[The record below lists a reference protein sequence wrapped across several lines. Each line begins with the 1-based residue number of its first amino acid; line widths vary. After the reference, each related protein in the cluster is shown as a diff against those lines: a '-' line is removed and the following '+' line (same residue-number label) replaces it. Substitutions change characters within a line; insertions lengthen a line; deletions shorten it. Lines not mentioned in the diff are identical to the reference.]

1 MARKIIKLFII
12 LIISM
17 LIGNMAYG
25 MYREF
30 KIGDGPSV
38 SYAQVENQIKSSS
51 NMENKI
57 GTNSEDLQEEI
68 VIEKI
73 LEEYKGYKVSSKLVI
88 PKIELETYILDST
101 EEDAMWLCPT
111 KYFGPEPNKSGN
123 YCIAAHNYDKEN
135 MFNHI
140 IELER
145 GDKIFLSDNFNG
157 KCTYEI
163 YDIYKVQPSDTRVLS
178 QKTNGETEITLITCS
193 DYSSKRIIVKAR
205 KI

>member
-1 MARKIIKLFII
+1 
-12 LIISM
+12 
-17 LIGNMAYG
+17 
-25 MYREF
+25 
-30 KIGDGPSV
+30 
-38 SYAQVENQIKSSS
+38 
-51 NMENKI
+51 MENKI
-57 GTNSEDLQEEI
+57 GTNSENLQEEI